1 MTAAPPPAAT
11 AAPQAIAVPATAVAA
26 APTAEPTPVAT
37 EAPPAATATPEPQPA
52 AGPMAPLFTL
62 PNATG
67 GQTSLA
73 GFQGNKNVVLVFY
86 RAFW

>member
-11 AAPQAIAVPATAVAA
+11 AAPQPTAAPATAAPQ
-26 APTAEPTPVAT
+26 PTAEPTPVAT